1 LNVGPFPT
9 RFKPE
14 AQQKFATPTKKNRF
28 IVTTIHNPKQRT
40 KIKTSNFTM
49 TSNNIRLCFLFLIF
63 CCNGNILFS
72 TAELTEDIIVAKEE
86 AWARRAIEDYNRVYR
101 LRQHPLA
108 HEIKYELP
116 FSGDN
121 DLDNRVE
128 DEDDDKESDIISS
141 SNDVATQVDDKP
153 MEFYLR
159 GRAAAS
165 KTS

>member
-1 LNVGPFPT
+1 
-9 RFKPE
+9 
-14 AQQKFATPTKKNRF
+14 
-28 IVTTIHNPKQRT
+28 
-40 KIKTSNFTM
+40 M
-49 TSNNIRLCFLFLIF
+49 TSNNIRLCFLFLLF

-101 LRQHPLA
+101 LRQHPLT

-116 FSGDN
+116 SSGDN

-128 DEDDDKESDIISS
+128 DDDDDDNESDVIKSI
-141 SNDVATQVDDKP
+141 NDVATQVDDEPRK
-153 MEFYLR
+153 FYLR
-159 GRAAAS
+159 GRAATS